1 MCEMEKSTR
10 NTLQQMF
17 WYFIIFS
24 IIGLLLETLYC
35 YATMGIIESRKGLI
49 WGPFCPVY
57 GIGAIVFLVALQHYK
72 GGNVK
77 LFFYGVLIGSIA
89 EYVMSY
95 MLEAVY
101 GSRFWQYVENDIN
114 GRICL
119 TYSVFWGL
127 LAILLIRV
135 IKPIVDKWITKI
147 TAKIIKPVEIGLA
160 IFLVVDCL
168 CTVWAI
174 ITYNNRVIHQYH
186 GEAIRENIEN
196 ANGLQKVCFWIEDT
210 LFSND
215 IMRRTFPNLRL
226 MDYDGKEYF
235 VRDILQKIEERETT

>member
-1 MCEMEKSTR
+1 MEKSTR

-101 GSRFWQYVENDIN
+101 GSRFWQYVENDIYGN
-114 GRICL
+114 RNQKL
-119 TYSVFWGL
+119 PEVTDV
-127 LAILLIRV
+127 
-135 IKPIVDKWITKI
+135 
-147 TAKIIKPVEIGLA
+147 
-160 IFLVVDCL
+160 
-168 CTVWAI
+168 TV
-174 ITYNNRVIHQYH
+174 
-186 GEAIRENIEN
+186 ENIEN
-196 ANGLQKVCFWIEDT
+196 IEYTIGTDFT
-210 LFSND
+210 DDNAYQVEVSIKYKED
-215 IMRRTFPNLRL
+215 
-226 MDYDGKEYF
+226 MDYPTKATLTF
-235 VRDILQKIEERETT
+235 VHEDNKLSLVEVE